1 MEFTWQWITSQV
13 FAFIGLVFIMISFQ
27 QKKPKELLILRN
39 IATIFVV
46 IGVCFLG
53 NPSAIIFSGVGEIRN
68 LVMLYFACKPDTKK
82 IIKYSA
88 SAFIVLL
95 LIVLNIIYWK
105 NFYNLY
111 SMLLGIFAV
120 ITFMQEKASTIRKF
134 SVVAEIAAIVYYG
147 LLMSPTNVLI
157 EIAGLISIIVGII
170 RLDLK
175 KKEEQE

>member
-1 MEFTWQWITSQV
+1 MDFTWQWITSQV
-13 FAFIGLVFIMISFQ
+13 FAFIGLVFIIISFQ
-27 QKKPKELLILRN
+27 QKNSKELLILRN

-46 IGVCFLG
+46 VGLCFLG
-53 NPSAIIFSGVGEIRN
+53 NTSAIIFSGIGEIRN

-82 IIKYSA
+82 SIKYVSSA
-88 SAFIVLL
+88 LIVLL
-95 LIVLNIIYWK
+95 LIILNIVYWK

-111 SMLLGIFAV
+111 SIMLGILAV

-134 SVVAEIAAIVYYG
+134 SVVAEIAAIIYYS
-147 LLMSPTNVLI
+147 LLMSPTNVMI

-175 KKEEQE
+175 KDEHN